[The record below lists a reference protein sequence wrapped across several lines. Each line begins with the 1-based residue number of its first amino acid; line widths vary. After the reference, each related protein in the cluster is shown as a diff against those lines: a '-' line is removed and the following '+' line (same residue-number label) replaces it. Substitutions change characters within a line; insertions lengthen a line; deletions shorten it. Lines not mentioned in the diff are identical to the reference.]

1 MSWPYRMSREVVE
14 REMMLGDEGDR
25 PAFTFIRFD
34 HTTMLAPPTLYKEFL
49 KRDNPRQEDPVMR
62 IILNESWRAI
72 GVFNAKVWTSKMN
85 AYKKGLPRKMIGQVS
100 IDGNLYCLKRL
111 QWFTRQYKRV
121 ADEMIVFKMNQNN
134 GKDVPLLFSIENEA
148 IFIIAPRVVN
158 GIENQKNVAD
168 ALVLLEG
175 EVKEPFEEMT
185 EEEEA
190 FIEEVVDGIVDALDD
205 DDDDAIII
213 DDEELTFNPITGEFE

>member
-1 MSWPYRMSREVVE
+1 MSREVVE
-14 REMMLGDEGDR
+14 REMMLADEGDR
-25 PAFTFIRFD
+25 PAFTFIRAD

-49 KRDNPRQEDPVMR
+49 KRDNPTQEDAVMR

-85 AYKKGLPRKMIGQVS
+85 AYKKGLPRKHIGQVR

-148 IFIIAPRVVN
+148 IFIIAPRVLQD
-158 GIENQKNVAD
+158 GMENKD
-168 ALVLLEG
+168 ALVLLE
-175 EVKEPFEEMT
+175 EVVKEPFEEMT
-185 EEEEA
+185 EDEEA
-190 FIEEVVDGIVDALDD
+190 FIEEVVDGIVDALD

>member
-14 REMMLGDEGDR
+14 REMMLGDKDR
-25 PAFTFIRFD
+25 PAFTFIRED
-34 HTTMLAPPTLYKEFL
+34 HTTMLAPPSLYKEFL
-49 KRDNPRQEDPVMR
+49 KRDNPPQEDAVMR

-85 AYKKGLPRKMIGQVS
+85 AYKKELPRKTIGQVS

-134 GKDVPLLFSIENEA
+134 GKDVPLLISIENEA
-148 IFIIAPRVVN
+148 IFLIAPRVLQENAVN
-158 GIENQKNVAD
+158 KD
-168 ALVLLEG
+168 ALMLSEG
-175 EVKEPFEEMT
+175 EVKEPIEEMT
-185 EEEEA
+185 EEEA
-190 FIEEVVDGIVDALDD
+190 VFIEEVVDNIVDALDD

-213 DDEELTFNPITGEFE
+213 DDEELTFNHM